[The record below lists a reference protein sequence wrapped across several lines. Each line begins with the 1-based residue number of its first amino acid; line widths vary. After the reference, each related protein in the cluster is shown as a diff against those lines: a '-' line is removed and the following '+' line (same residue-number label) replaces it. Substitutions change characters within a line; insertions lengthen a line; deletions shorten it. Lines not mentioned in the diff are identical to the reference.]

1 MRGAMNPHRFVI
13 LDQLS
18 ANELGHFPTRAAAEE
33 CWLRFIDAEPTAV
46 EHLEIWDY
54 DKGIR
59 LDVDLD
65 AVRATTAA

>member
-1 MRGAMNPHRFVI
+1 MNPHRFVI

-18 ANELGHFPTRAAAEE
+18 RNELGHFATRAAAEE

-54 DKGIR
+54 DKGVR
-59 LDVDLD
+59 LDVDPD

>member
-1 MRGAMNPHRFVI
+1 MNQHRFVI

-18 ANELGHFPTRAAAEE
+18 RNELGHFATRSEAEE
-33 CWLRFIDAEPTAV
+33 CWLRFIRAEPTAV

-54 DKGIR
+54 DEEIR

-65 AVRATTAA
+65 KIRSTAAA